1 MVGMA
6 NRYNLYGSN
15 YKDTYI
21 FGLTTPHLE
30 Q

>member
-6 NRYNLYGSN
+6 NHYSLYGSN

-21 FGLTTPHLE
+21 FGLTASHLE